1 MAGTNRSVERQRG
14 FSLIEALVV
23 VGLMS
28 GVLLAVAAMRGTRPP
43 AAHVAALGL
52 QAALAEAR
60 SLAMSNADVTA
71 SGATVSVEPERGGTV
86 VTVYES
92 RPIAGRTPPELDAGF
107 PPQHYGASMTLGG
120 AAAAGQPFAIFVS
133 SSGYA
138 SVAANYAYDSAHPV
152 LLSAD
157 PGCDEA
163 AGVAI
168 TISDGI
174 RSETHALD
182 CRETQYEAQ
191 PSPRAGSTG

>member
-1 MAGTNRSVERQRG
+1 MERQQG

-28 GVLLAVAAMRGTRPP
+28 GALLAVAAMRGTRPP
-43 AAHVAALGL
+43 EAHVAALGL
-52 QAALAEAR
+52 QAALVEAR
-60 SLAMSNADVTA
+60 SLAMSNADVA
-71 SGATVSVEPERGGTV
+71 DSGATLSVEPERGGTV

-92 RPIAGRTPPELDAGF
+92 RPIAGRSLPEVDGGF
-107 PPQHYGASMTLGG
+107 PPEHFGASMSLGG
-120 AAAAGQPFAIFVS
+120 ATAMSQPFSIFVS

-138 SVAANYAYDSAHPV
+138 SVAANYAYDPAHPV

-163 AGVAI
+163 TGVAI
-168 TISDGI
+168 TVSDGV

-191 PSPRAGSTG
+191 PSPSSSSTG

>member
-1 MAGTNRSVERQRG
+1 MERQRG

-28 GVLLAVAAMRGTRPP
+28 AVLLGFAASRGARAPE
-43 AAHVAALGL
+43 AHVAALGL

-60 SLAMSNADVTA
+60 ALAMSNADVSG
-71 SGATVSVEPERGGTV
+71 SGATLSLEPERGGTV
-86 VTVYES
+86 VSVYES
-92 RPIAGRTPPELDAGF
+92 RPIAGKSPPVVDGGF
-107 PPQHYGASMTLGG
+107 PPEHFAAKMTLAG
-120 AAAAGQPFAIFVS
+120 AASAGQPFSIFVS

-138 SVAANYAYDSAHPV
+138 SVEANYAYDPAHPV
-152 LLSAD
+152 LLAAD

-168 TISDGI
+168 TVSDGV

-191 PSPRAGSTG
+191 PSPSAGSTE